1 LVTTRQL
8 ISTDTEICATKKQGI
23 SPVFFR
29 EFIMNTLILLAALS
43 SQITFKTSQQE
54 NMTTIVPQVTLAQ
67 SCDCQV
73 QIVSVREGQ
82 GGQSSSRQQ
91 NTLFIPANQTIDLM
105 RLSLNINEGDTVKIV
120 VTVSDGKSLHLSQ
133 QWSPAERSL

>member
-1 LVTTRQL
+1 
-8 ISTDTEICATKKQGI
+8 
-23 SPVFFR
+23 
-29 EFIMNTLILLAALS
+29 MNTLILLAALS

-54 NMTTIVPQVTLAQ
+54 NMTTIIPQVTLAQ
-67 SCDCQV
+67 PCDCLV
-73 QIVSVREGQ
+73 QIVSFREGQ

-105 RLSLNINEGDTVKIV
+105 RLSLNINAGDTVKIV

>member
-1 LVTTRQL
+1 
-8 ISTDTEICATKKQGI
+8 
-23 SPVFFR
+23 
-29 EFIMNTLILLAALS
+29 MNTLILLAALS

-105 RLSLNINEGDTVKIV
+105 RLSLNNAGDTVKIV

>member
-105 RLSLNINEGDTVKIV
+105 RLSLNINTGDTVKIV